1 MIRGLG
7 ALATGLMAVLLLR
20 STVLAAIAARGVVI
34 DVLVFA
40 TVAWGLRRGASW
52 GATFGFAL
60 GVCADLDTAH
70 WLGRHALIL
79 SLLGYVVGRLSGTLV
94 RESPRTQFVLLS
106 LATATHLAW
115 AAAFELG
122 GFHAWPTIV
131 GRVAVGS
138 VATGVLGATILAVM
152 RRLGGRTILG
162 HADLQSGKTI

>member
-1 MIRGLG
+1 MKGWG

-20 STVLAAIAARGVVI
+20 STAFASLAARGVVI

-40 TVAWGLRRGASW
+40 TVAWGLRRGAGW

-60 GVCADLDTAH
+60 GLFADLDTAH

-94 RESPRTQFVLLS
+94 QESPRTQFVLLVV
-106 LATATHLAW
+106 ATAAHLAW

-122 GFHAWPTIV
+122 GLRAWPVLATCV
-131 GRVAVGS
+131 VVGS
-138 VATGVLGATILAVM
+138 LTTGFLGAALLSLV
-152 RRLGGRTILG
+152 RRFGGRTILG
-162 HADLQSGKTI
+162 HADLQSGKTF